1 MTTPNGRLR
10 AGQPLNGAISASRWN
25 DMCDAADIVHGR
37 TGGTKGATNFDRAH
51 LLAKSVQVWPKGSS
65 QSVYLYG
72 GQPLN
77 EARLSDQVT
86 AFNKFADIESDRW
99 VMLARV
105 GSSWYV
111 VAAECEV

>member
-51 LLAKSVQVWPKGSS
+51 LLAKTSAAWDKGTS
-65 QSVYLYG
+65 QTLNVYAGAQGSEQQLG
-72 GQPLN
+72 
-77 EARLSDQVT
+77 DQIK
-86 AFNKFADIESDRW
+86 AFNKFADIEADAW

-105 GSSWYV
+105 GSGWYV
-111 VAAECEV
+111 ISAECGA